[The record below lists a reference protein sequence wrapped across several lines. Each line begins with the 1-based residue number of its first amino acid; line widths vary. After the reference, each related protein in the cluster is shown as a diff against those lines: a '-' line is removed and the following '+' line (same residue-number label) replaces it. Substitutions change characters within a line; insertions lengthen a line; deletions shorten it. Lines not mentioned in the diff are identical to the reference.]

1 MPINAQLLDNPKSDR
16 VRRIAELTRT
26 KGRRKNGRFLIEG
39 PQSVREAVRYASDIV
54 TDIYVAGDEDGI
66 DSDVLADIAQR
77 ALDKSAD
84 LYVHTATREVIDH
97 ISPDAQGVI
106 AVGDTDKLRSGMK
119 AEVEQA
125 SSYSRAMRVAAFW
138 QVRDPGNAGTVIR
151 AADAAGCDAVVF
163 VDDCV
168 DMLNPKV
175 IRATAGSLFHI
186 PVMTMGVDE
195 FFGWA
200 GEKVLRTVAADVYG
214 TDGREPRGLPEALRD
229 QDLAGVGKAVIF
241 GNEARGLEPG
251 LLGRCDDIVRIPL
264 YGKAESLNLATSAAI
279 MLMSMAMSSHIG
291 TM

>member
-1 MPINAQLLDNPKSDR
+1 MKADR
-16 VRRIAELTRT
+16 VRKVADLANRRTRE
-26 KGRRKNGRFLIEG
+26 RFGRFLIEG
-39 PQSVREAVRYASDIV
+39 PQSVREAVMWMPGAVR
-54 TDIYVAGDEDGI
+54 
-66 DSDVLADIAQR
+66 
-77 ALDKSAD
+77 D
-84 LYVHTATREVIDH
+84 LYVQAADGRSQEHRIYVHPASEAVMRR
-97 ISPDAQGVI
+97 ISPDCQGI
-106 AVGDTDKLRSGMK
+106 AAVGDAD
-119 AEVEQA
+119 AV
-125 SSYSRAMRVAAFW
+125 RATAQGTQLPEKPFVAAFW

-214 TDGREPRGLPEALRD
+214 TDGREPRELPEALRD